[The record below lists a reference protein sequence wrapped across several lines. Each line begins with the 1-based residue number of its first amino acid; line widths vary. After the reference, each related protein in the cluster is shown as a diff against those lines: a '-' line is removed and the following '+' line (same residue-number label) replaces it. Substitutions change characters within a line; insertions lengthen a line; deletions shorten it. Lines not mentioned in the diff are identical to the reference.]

1 MARTKG
7 HAQRLG
13 IGEALSSSVSRRAQC
28 QTNRRYEA
36 HGAILRELRQI
47 ERHMQP
53 AIAKLPFQRLVR
65 SICEEWGIGFRWA
78 VSALQALQEIT
89 ED

>member
-7 HAQRLG
+7 RAQRLG
-13 IGEALSSSVSRRAQC
+13 TGEALSSSASRHAQGR
-28 QTNRRYEA
+28 TRRYEA
-36 HGAILRELRQI
+36 HGAVLHELRQI

-53 AIAKLPFQRLVR
+53 VIARLPFQRLVR
-65 SICEEWGIGFRWA
+65 SICEEWGIGFWWT